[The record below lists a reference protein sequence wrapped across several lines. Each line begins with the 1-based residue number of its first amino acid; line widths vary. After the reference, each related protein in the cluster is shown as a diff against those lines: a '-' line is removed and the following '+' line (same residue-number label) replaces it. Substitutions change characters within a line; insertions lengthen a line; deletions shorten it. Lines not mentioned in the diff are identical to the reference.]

1 MTEWG
6 VVGVITSMIALFA
19 AIATP
24 IMKLTRAITKLSVA
38 AENLERRVW
47 DLGCDN
53 KVEHEKFEH
62 HNKEQDEKLD
72 EHGNRIT
79 ALEARRKARATT

>member
-6 VVGVITSMIALFA
+6 VVGIISTLVVLFT

-24 IMKLTRAITKLSVA
+24 MMKLTKAITKLTVT
-38 AENLERRVW
+38 AENLERRVI

-53 KVEHEKFEH
+53 KVEHEKFEQ